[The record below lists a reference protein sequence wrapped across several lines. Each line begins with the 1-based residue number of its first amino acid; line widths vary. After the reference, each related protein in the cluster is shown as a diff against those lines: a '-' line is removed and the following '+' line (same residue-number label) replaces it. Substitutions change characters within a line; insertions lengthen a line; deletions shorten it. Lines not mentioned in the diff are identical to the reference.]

1 MPSYQVGADCYPDMT
16 TALDAFAAQE
26 NGQVYASGT
35 NVFNIT
41 AARSGTTSVVYTGT
55 KIAGTGTNWT
65 YTQAMTFPQCAKLTA
80 QDGIAVGWLIFA
92 ALAAA
97 YAIKMIRRGL

>member
-1 MPSYQVGADCYPDMT
+1 MAYQVGGDCYPDMT

-26 NGQVYASGT
+26 TGQLYNSTT

-41 AARSGTTSVVYTGT
+41 AARSGTTSILYTGT

-65 YTQAMTFPQCAKLTA
+65 YTQAMTFPTCQKLTE
-80 QDGIAVGWLIFA
+80 QDGVTTGWLVFSVF
-92 ALAAA
+92 LAVF
-97 YAIKMIRRGL
+97 AIKMMRRAL

>member
-1 MPSYQVGADCYPDMT
+1 MPSYQVGEDCYPDIT

-26 NGQVYASGT
+26 TGQVYTSGT

-41 AARSGTTSVVYTGT
+41 AARNGVTGITYTGT
-55 KIAGTGTNWT
+55 KIAGTGSNWT
-65 YTQAMTFPQCAKLTA
+65 YSQAMSFPKCAKLTA
-80 QDGIAVGWLIFA
+80 QDGITVGWLIFT

-97 YAIKMIRRGL
+97 YAIKMIKRGL